1 MRKVYPFSKYIVPA
15 VAFSAAVILSGLVPL
30 LTKGIN
36 FGIDFKPGLMAEVR
50 LVEPVM
56 ELAYEGTASVAV
68 EINPWD
74 LTLVISGVG
83 ADNETRVYPFAEY
96 ATVGEMA
103 AAMSQIDGVS
113 ARAITAATP
122 ADGLFAN
129 SAVADLLSATPYD
142 LYYSG
147 EGQLTDVEGVRA
159 ALAGLEDVS
168 VKVAGSGADEV
179 FQIRIGDSGDGRT
192 SLDLQNAITDALAAA
207 FGEEN
212 VAIIKTDF
220 IGAQFSGSLVLQS
233 VLLVLAALLLIWIY
247 ATIRFKW
254 DFALASVIA
263 ITHDALVIISFIAW
277 TQMEFNTVTLAAIL
291 TIIGYGINDTVV
303 VLDRVRENTR
313 LINTKN
319 FMDIINRS
327 QSDCLGRTMIT
338 TITTLLAVTAL
349 CVFTTGSIHD
359 FALALIVGII
369 SSAYSTIMIT
379 SAFLS
384 KTRKNWKPEDEV
396 KDLPKEKS
404 NVVAFPEG
412 GQL

>member
-1 MRKVYPFSKYIVPA
+1 MKRVFPFSKYIVPA
-15 VAFSAAVILSGLVPL
+15 VVLSAVLILSGLIPL

-36 FGIDFKPGLMAEVR
+36 FGIDFKPGLVTEVR

-56 ELAYEGTASVAV
+56 ELTYNGAASVAV

-74 LTLVISGVG
+74 VTLVISGVG
-83 ADNETRVYPFAEY
+83 AENETRVYPFAEY
-96 ATVGEMA
+96 ATVGDMA
-103 AAMSQIDGVS
+103 AAMSGVEGVS
-113 ARAITAATP
+113 AKAITASIP

-129 SAVADLLSATPYD
+129 SAVASVLSSVPYD

-147 EGQLTDVEGVRA
+147 DGQLADAEAVRN

-168 VKVAGSGADEV
+168 VKVAGEGAAEV

-192 SLDLQNAITDALAAA
+192 SMDLQKSITDALAAA
-207 FGEEN
+207 FGGDN

-233 VLLVLAALLLIWIY
+233 VLLVVAALFLIWIY

-263 ITHDALVIISFIAW
+263 ITHDALIIISFIAW
-277 TQMEFNTVTLAAIL
+277 SQMEFNTVTLAAIL

-313 LINTKN
+313 IMNTKN
-319 FMDIINRS
+319 FMDIVNQS
-327 QSDCLGRTMIT
+327 QSDCFGRTMIT

-349 CVFTTGSIHD
+349 CIFTTGSIHD

-379 SAFLS
+379 SAFLF
-384 KTRKNWKPEDEV
+384 KTRKNWKPDDEV
-396 KDLPKEKS
+396 KDLPRQKGD
-404 NVVAFPEG
+404 VIAFPDG
-412 GQL
+412 SRV

>member
-1 MRKVYPFSKYIVPA
+1 MKRVFPFSKYIVPA
-15 VAFSAAVILSGLVPL
+15 VVLSAVLILSGLIPL

-36 FGIDFKPGLMAEVR
+36 FGIDFKPGLVTEVR

-56 ELAYEGTASVAV
+56 ELTYNGAASVAV

-74 LTLVISGVG
+74 VTLVISGVG
-83 ADNETRVYPFAEY
+83 AENETRVYPFAEY
-96 ATVGEMA
+96 ATVGDMA
-103 AAMSQIDGVS
+103 AAMSGVEGVS
-113 ARAITAATP
+113 AKAITASIP

-129 SAVADLLSATPYD
+129 SAVASVLSSVPYD

-147 EGQLTDVEGVRA
+147 DGQLADAEAVRN

-168 VKVAGSGADEV
+168 VKVAGEGAAEV

-192 SLDLQNAITDALAAA
+192 SMDLQKSITDALAAA
-207 FGEEN
+207 FGGDN

-233 VLLVLAALLLIWIY
+233 VLLVVAALFLIWIY

-263 ITHDALVIISFIAW
+263 ITHDSLVIISFIAW
-277 TQMEFNTVTLAAIL
+277 SQMEFNTVTLAAIL

-313 LINTKN
+313 IMNTKN
-319 FMDIINRS
+319 FMDIVNQS
-327 QSDCLGRTMIT
+327 QSDCFGRTMIT

-349 CVFTTGSIHD
+349 CIFTTGSIHD

-379 SAFLS
+379 SAFLF
-384 KTRKNWKPEDEV
+384 KTRKNWKPDDEV
-396 KDLPKEKS
+396 KDLPRQKGD
-404 NVVAFPEG
+404 VVAFPDG
-412 GQL
+412 SRV

>member
-1 MRKVYPFSKYIVPA
+1 MKRVFPFSKYIVPA
-15 VAFSAAVILSGLVPL
+15 VVLSAVLILSGLIPL

-36 FGIDFKPGLMAEVR
+36 FGIDFKPGLVTEVR

-56 ELAYEGTASVAV
+56 ELTYNGAASVAV

-74 LTLVISGVG
+74 VTLVISGVG
-83 ADNETRVYPFAEY
+83 AENETRVYPFAEY
-96 ATVGEMA
+96 ATVGDMA
-103 AAMSQIDGVS
+103 AAMSGVEGVS
-113 ARAITAATP
+113 AKAITASIP

-129 SAVADLLSATPYD
+129 SAVASVLSSVPYD

-147 EGQLTDVEGVRA
+147 DGQLADAEAVRN

-168 VKVAGSGADEV
+168 VKVAGEGAAEV

-192 SLDLQNAITDALAAA
+192 SMDLQKSITDALAAA
-207 FGEEN
+207 FGGDN

-233 VLLVLAALLLIWIY
+233 VLLVVAALFLIWIY

-277 TQMEFNTVTLAAIL
+277 SQMEFNTVTLAAIL

-313 LINTKN
+313 IMNTKN
-319 FMDIINRS
+319 FMDIVNQS
-327 QSDCLGRTMIT
+327 QSDCFGRTMIT

-349 CVFTTGSIHD
+349 CIFTTGSIHD

-379 SAFLS
+379 SAFLF
-384 KTRKNWKPEDEV
+384 KTRKNWKPDDEV
-396 KDLPKEKS
+396 KDLPRQKGD
-404 NVVAFPEG
+404 VIAFPDG
-412 GQL
+412 SRV

>member
-1 MRKVYPFSKYIVPA
+1 MKRVFPFSKYIVPA
-15 VAFSAAVILSGLVPL
+15 VVLSAVLILSGLIPL

-36 FGIDFKPGLMAEVR
+36 FGIDFKPGLVTEVR

-56 ELAYEGTASVAV
+56 ELTYNGAASVAV

-74 LTLVISGVG
+74 VTLVISGVG
-83 ADNETRVYPFAEY
+83 AENETRVYPFAEY
-96 ATVGEMA
+96 ATVGDMA
-103 AAMSQIDGVS
+103 AAMSEVEGVS
-113 ARAITAATP
+113 AKAITASIP

-129 SAVADLLSATPYD
+129 SAVASVLSSVPYD

-147 EGQLTDVEGVRA
+147 DGQLADAEAVRN

-168 VKVAGSGADEV
+168 VKVAGEGAAEV

-192 SLDLQNAITDALAAA
+192 SMDLQKSITDALAAA
-207 FGEEN
+207 FGGDN

-233 VLLVLAALLLIWIY
+233 VLLVVAALFLIWIY

-263 ITHDALVIISFIAW
+263 ITHDSLVIISFIAW
-277 TQMEFNTVTLAAIL
+277 SQMEFNTVTLAAIL

-313 LINTKN
+313 MMNTKN
-319 FMDIINRS
+319 FMDIVNQS
-327 QSDCLGRTMIT
+327 QSDCFGRTMIT

-349 CVFTTGSIHD
+349 CIFTTGSIHD

-379 SAFLS
+379 SAFLF
-384 KTRKNWKPEDEV
+384 KTRKNWKPDDEV
-396 KDLPKEKS
+396 KDLPRQKGD
-404 NVVAFPEG
+404 VIAFPDG
-412 GQL
+412 SRV

>member
-1 MRKVYPFSKYIVPA
+1 MKKVFPFSKYVVP
-15 VAFSAAVILSGLVPL
+15 AVILSAVLILSGLFPL
-30 LTKGIN
+30 MTKGIN
-36 FGIDFKPGLMAEVR
+36 FGIDFKPGLVAEVR
-50 LVEPVM
+50 LVNPVM
-56 ELAYEGTASVAV
+56 ELTYEGAASVAV
-68 EINPWD
+68 EINPWNV
-74 LTLVISGVG
+74 TLVVSGVG
-83 ADNETRVYPFAEY
+83 AENETRVYPFAEY
-96 ATVGEMA
+96 ATVGDMA
-103 AAMSQIDGVS
+103 GAMSEIPGV
-113 ARAITAATP
+113 AATALDAAVP

-129 SAVADLLSATPYD
+129 SAVAAVLSDTPYD

-147 EGQLTDVEGVRA
+147 EGQLTDAEGVRT
-159 ALAGLEDVS
+159 ALADLEDVS

-179 FQIRIGDSGDGRT
+179 FQIRIGDSGDGKT
-192 SLDLQNAITDALAAA
+192 SMDLQQSVTIALAET

-233 VLLVLAALLLIWIY
+233 VLLVVAALFLIWIY

-263 ITHDALVIISFIAW
+263 ITHDALIIISFIAW

-313 LINTKN
+313 LMNTKN
-319 FMDIINRS
+319 FMDIINQS
-327 QSDCLGRTMIT
+327 QTDCFGRTMIT
-338 TITTLLAVTAL
+338 TITTLLAVAAL
-349 CVFTTGSIHD
+349 CIFTTGSIHD
-359 FALALIVGII
+359 FALALIIGIV

-384 KTRKNWKPEDEV
+384 KTRKNWTPDDEV
-396 KDLPKEKS
+396 KVLPKQKP
-404 NVVAFPEG
+404 NVVSFPEG
-412 GQL
+412 GKV

>member
-1 MRKVYPFSKYIVPA
+1 MKRVFPFSKYIVPA
-15 VAFSAAVILSGLVPL
+15 VVLSAVLILSGLIPL

-36 FGIDFKPGLMAEVR
+36 FGIDFKPGLVTEVR

-56 ELAYEGTASVAV
+56 ELTYNGAASVAV

-74 LTLVISGVG
+74 VTLVISGVG
-83 ADNETRVYPFAEY
+83 AENETRVYPFAEY
-96 ATVGEMA
+96 ATVGDMA
-103 AAMSQIDGVS
+103 AAMSGVEGVS
-113 ARAITAATP
+113 AKAITASIP

-129 SAVADLLSATPYD
+129 SAVASVLSSVPYD

-147 EGQLTDVEGVRA
+147 DGQLADAEAVRN

-168 VKVAGSGADEV
+168 VKVAGEGAAEV

-192 SLDLQNAITDALAAA
+192 SMDLQKSITDALAAA
-207 FGEEN
+207 FGGDN

-233 VLLVLAALLLIWIY
+233 VLLVVAALFLIWIY

-277 TQMEFNTVTLAAIL
+277 SQMEFNTVTLAAIL

-313 LINTKN
+313 IMNTKN
-319 FMDIINRS
+319 FMDIVNQS
-327 QSDCLGRTMIT
+327 QSDCFGRTMIT

-349 CVFTTGSIHD
+349 CIFTTGSIHD

-379 SAFLS
+379 SAFLF
-384 KTRKNWKPEDEV
+384 KTRKNWKPDDEV
-396 KDLPKEKS
+396 KDLPRQKGD
-404 NVVAFPEG
+404 VVAFPDG
-412 GQL
+412 SRV

>member
-1 MRKVYPFSKYIVPA
+1 MKRVFPFSKYIVPA
-15 VAFSAAVILSGLVPL
+15 VILSAVLILSGLIPL

-36 FGIDFKPGLMAEVR
+36 FGIDFKPGLVTEVR

-56 ELAYEGTASVAV
+56 ELTYNGAASVAV

-74 LTLVISGVG
+74 VTLVISGVG
-83 ADNETRVYPFAEY
+83 AENETKVYPFAEY
-96 ATVGEMA
+96 ATVGDMA
-103 AAMSQIDGVS
+103 AAMSGVEGVS
-113 ARAITAATP
+113 AKAITASIP

-129 SAVADLLSATPYD
+129 SAVASVLSSVPYD

-147 EGQLTDVEGVRA
+147 DGQLADAEAVRN

-168 VKVAGSGADEV
+168 VKVAGEGAAEV

-192 SLDLQNAITDALAAA
+192 SMDLQKSITDALAAA
-207 FGEEN
+207 FGGDN

-233 VLLVLAALLLIWIY
+233 VLLVVAALFLIWIY

-277 TQMEFNTVTLAAIL
+277 SQMEFNTVTLAAIL

-313 LINTKN
+313 IMNTKN
-319 FMDIINRS
+319 FMDIVNQS
-327 QSDCLGRTMIT
+327 QSDCFGRTMIT

-349 CVFTTGSIHD
+349 CIFTTGSIHD
-359 FALALIVGII
+359 FALALIIGII

-379 SAFLS
+379 SAFLF
-384 KTRKNWKPEDEV
+384 KTRKNWKPDDEV
-396 KDLPKEKS
+396 KDLPRQKGD
-404 NVVAFPEG
+404 VIAFPDG
-412 GQL
+412 SRV

>member
-1 MRKVYPFSKYIVPA
+1 MKKVVQFSKYIVPA
-15 VAFSAAVILSGLVPL
+15 VIFSAVVILSGLIPL
-30 LTKGIN
+30 FTKGIN

-56 ELAYEGTASVAV
+56 ELSYSGAASVAV

-74 LTLVISGVG
+74 VTLVISGVG

-103 AAMSQIDGVS
+103 AAMAQVPGVS
-113 ARAITAATP
+113 AKAVSAATP
-122 ADGLFAN
+122 AEGLFAN
-129 SAVADLLSATPYD
+129 SAVAAVLSSTPYD

-147 EGQLTDVEGVRA
+147 EGQLADAEAVRA

-168 VKVAGSGADEV
+168 VKIAGSGAAEV
-179 FQIRIGDSGDGRT
+179 FQIRIGDSGDGKT
-192 SLDLQNAITDALAAA
+192 SMDLQLSVTDALASA
-207 FGEEN
+207 FGADN

-233 VLLVLAALLLIWIY
+233 VLLVLAALFLIWIY

-254 DFALASVIA
+254 DFALASVLA

-313 LINTKN
+313 LMKTKN
-319 FMDIINRS
+319 FMDIINQS
-327 QSDCLGRTMIT
+327 QTDCFGRTVIT
-338 TITTLLAVTAL
+338 TVTTLLAVIAL

-359 FALALIVGII
+359 FALALIIGIV

-379 SAFLS
+379 SAFLA
-384 KTRKNWKPEDEV
+384 KTRKNWKPEDEL
-396 KDLPKEKS
+396 KDASNQKS
-404 NVVAFPEG
+404 NVVAFSDG
-412 GQL
+412 SRV

>member
-1 MRKVYPFSKYIVPA
+1 
-15 VAFSAAVILSGLVPL
+15 
-30 LTKGIN
+30 
-36 FGIDFKPGLMAEVR
+36 
-50 LVEPVM
+50 M
-56 ELAYEGTASVAV
+56 ELSYSGAASVAV

-74 LTLVISGVG
+74 VTLVVSGVG
-83 ADNETRVYPFAEY
+83 AENETRVYPFADY

-103 AAMSQIDGVS
+103 AAMAQVPGVS
-113 ARAITAATP
+113 AKALSAATP
-122 ADGLFAN
+122 AEGLFAN
-129 SAVADLLSATPYD
+129 SAVAAVLSSTPYD

-147 EGQLTDVEGVRA
+147 EGQLADAEAVRA

-168 VKVAGSGADEV
+168 VKVAGSGAAEV
-179 FQIRIGDSGDGRT
+179 FQIRIGDSGDGKT
-192 SLDLQNAITDALAAA
+192 SMDLQYAVTDALASA
-207 FGEEN
+207 FGADN

-233 VLLVLAALLLIWIY
+233 VLLVLAALFLIWIY

-254 DFALASVIA
+254 DFALASVLA

-313 LINTKN
+313 FMKTKN
-319 FMDIINRS
+319 FMDIINQS
-327 QSDCLGRTMIT
+327 QTDCFGRTVIT
-338 TITTLLAVTAL
+338 TVTTLLAVIAL

-359 FALALIVGII
+359 FALALIIGIV
-369 SSAYSTIMIT
+369 SSAYSTIMIA
-379 SAFLS
+379 SAFLA

-396 KDLPKEKS
+396 KDLPQQKNEGL
-404 NVVAFPEG
+404 VFPG
-412 GQL
+412 GSRI

>member
-1 MRKVYPFSKYIVPA
+1 MKRVFPFSKYIVPA
-15 VAFSAAVILSGLVPL
+15 VVLSAVLILSGLIPL

-36 FGIDFKPGLMAEVR
+36 FGIDFKPGLVTEVR

-56 ELAYEGTASVAV
+56 ELTYNGAASVAV

-74 LTLVISGVG
+74 VTLVISGVG
-83 ADNETRVYPFAEY
+83 AENETRVYPFAEY
-96 ATVGEMA
+96 ATVGDMA
-103 AAMSQIDGVS
+103 AAMSGVEGVS
-113 ARAITAATP
+113 AKAITASIP

-129 SAVADLLSATPYD
+129 SAVASVLSSVPYD

-147 EGQLTDVEGVRA
+147 DGQLADAEAVRN
-159 ALAGLEDVS
+159 ALAGLKDVS
-168 VKVAGSGADEV
+168 VKVAGEGAAEV

-192 SLDLQNAITDALAAA
+192 SMDLQKSITDALAAA
-207 FGEEN
+207 FGGDN

-233 VLLVLAALLLIWIY
+233 VLLVVAALFLIWIY

-277 TQMEFNTVTLAAIL
+277 SQMEFNTVTLAAIL

-313 LINTKN
+313 IMNTKN
-319 FMDIINRS
+319 FMDIVNQS
-327 QSDCLGRTMIT
+327 QSDCFGRTMIT

-349 CVFTTGSIHD
+349 CIFTTGSIHD

-379 SAFLS
+379 SAFLF
-384 KTRKNWKPEDEV
+384 KTRKNWKPDDEV
-396 KDLPKEKS
+396 KDLPRQKGD
-404 NVVAFPEG
+404 VIAFPDG
-412 GQL
+412 SRV

>member
-1 MRKVYPFSKYIVPA
+1 MKRVFPFSKYIVPA
-15 VAFSAAVILSGLVPL
+15 VVLSAVLILSGLIPL

-36 FGIDFKPGLMAEVR
+36 FGIDFKPGLVTEVR

-56 ELAYEGTASVAV
+56 ELAYNGAASVAV

-74 LTLVISGVG
+74 VTLVISGVG
-83 ADNETRVYPFAEY
+83 AENETRVYPFAEY
-96 ATVGEMA
+96 ATVGDMA
-103 AAMSQIDGVS
+103 AAMSGVEGVS
-113 ARAITAATP
+113 AKAITASIP

-129 SAVADLLSATPYD
+129 SAVASVLSSVPYD

-147 EGQLTDVEGVRA
+147 DGQLADAEAVRN

-168 VKVAGSGADEV
+168 VKVAGEGAAEV

-192 SLDLQNAITDALAAA
+192 SMDLQKSITDALAAA
-207 FGEEN
+207 FGGDN

-233 VLLVLAALLLIWIY
+233 VLLVVAALFLIWIY

-263 ITHDALVIISFIAW
+263 ITHDALIIISFIAW
-277 TQMEFNTVTLAAIL
+277 SQMEFNTVTLAAIL

-313 LINTKN
+313 IMNTKN
-319 FMDIINRS
+319 FMDIVNQS
-327 QSDCLGRTMIT
+327 QSDCFGRTMIT

-349 CVFTTGSIHD
+349 CIFTTGSIHD

-379 SAFLS
+379 SAFLF
-384 KTRKNWKPEDEV
+384 KTRKNWKPDDEV
-396 KDLPKEKS
+396 KDLPRQKGD
-404 NVVAFPEG
+404 VIAFPDG
-412 GQL
+412 SRV

>member
-1 MRKVYPFSKYIVPA
+1 MKRVFPFSKYIVPA
-15 VAFSAAVILSGLVPL
+15 VVLSAVLILSGLIPL

-36 FGIDFKPGLMAEVR
+36 FGIDFKPGLVTEVR

-56 ELAYEGTASVAV
+56 ELAYNGAASVAV

-74 LTLVISGVG
+74 VTLVISGVG
-83 ADNETRVYPFAEY
+83 AENETRVYPFAEY
-96 ATVGEMA
+96 ATVGDMA
-103 AAMSQIDGVS
+103 AAMSGVEGVS
-113 ARAITAATP
+113 AKAITASIP

-129 SAVADLLSATPYD
+129 SAVASVLSSVPYD

-147 EGQLTDVEGVRA
+147 DGQLADAEAVRN

-168 VKVAGSGADEV
+168 VKVAGEGAAEV

-192 SLDLQNAITDALAAA
+192 SMDLQKSITDALAAA
-207 FGEEN
+207 FGGDN

-233 VLLVLAALLLIWIY
+233 VLLVVAALFLIWIY

-263 ITHDALVIISFIAW
+263 ITHDSLVIISFIAW
-277 TQMEFNTVTLAAIL
+277 SQMEFNTVTLAAIL

-313 LINTKN
+313 IMNTKN
-319 FMDIINRS
+319 FMDIVNQS
-327 QSDCLGRTMIT
+327 QSDCFGRTMIT

-349 CVFTTGSIHD
+349 CIFTTGSIHD

-379 SAFLS
+379 SAFLF
-384 KTRKNWKPEDEV
+384 KTRKNWKPDDEV
-396 KDLPKEKS
+396 KDLPRQKGD
-404 NVVAFPEG
+404 VIAFPDG
-412 GQL
+412 SRV

>member
-1 MRKVYPFSKYIVPA
+1 MKRVFPFSKYIVPA
-15 VAFSAAVILSGLVPL
+15 VILSAVLILSGLIPL

-36 FGIDFKPGLMAEVR
+36 FGIDFKPGLVTEVR

-56 ELAYEGTASVAV
+56 ELTYNGAASVAV

-74 LTLVISGVG
+74 VTLVISGVG
-83 ADNETRVYPFAEY
+83 AENETRVYPFAEY
-96 ATVGEMA
+96 ATVGDMA
-103 AAMSQIDGVS
+103 AAMSGVEGVS
-113 ARAITAATP
+113 AKAITASIP

-129 SAVADLLSATPYD
+129 SAVASVLSSVPYD

-147 EGQLTDVEGVRA
+147 DGQLADAEAVRN

-168 VKVAGSGADEV
+168 VKVAGEGAAEV

-192 SLDLQNAITDALAAA
+192 SMDLQKSITDALAAA
-207 FGEEN
+207 FGGDN

-233 VLLVLAALLLIWIY
+233 VLLVVAALFLIWIY

-277 TQMEFNTVTLAAIL
+277 SQMEFNTVTLAAIL

-313 LINTKN
+313 IMNTKN
-319 FMDIINRS
+319 FMDIVNQS
-327 QSDCLGRTMIT
+327 QSDCFGRTMIT

-349 CVFTTGSIHD
+349 CIFTTGSIHD

-379 SAFLS
+379 SAFLF
-384 KTRKNWKPEDEV
+384 KTRKNWKPDDEV
-396 KDLPKEKS
+396 KDLPRQKGD
-404 NVVAFPEG
+404 VIAFPDG
-412 GQL
+412 SRV

>member
-1 MRKVYPFSKYIVPA
+1 MKRVFPFSKYIVPA
-15 VAFSAAVILSGLVPL
+15 VILSAVLILSGLIPL

-36 FGIDFKPGLMAEVR
+36 FGIDFKPGLVTEVR

-56 ELAYEGTASVAV
+56 ELTYNGAASVAV

-74 LTLVISGVG
+74 VTLVISGVG
-83 ADNETRVYPFAEY
+83 AENETRVYPFAEY
-96 ATVGEMA
+96 ATVGDMA
-103 AAMSQIDGVS
+103 AAMSGGEGVS
-113 ARAITAATP
+113 AKAITASIP

-129 SAVADLLSATPYD
+129 SAVASVLSSVPYD

-147 EGQLTDVEGVRA
+147 DGQLADAEAVRN

-168 VKVAGSGADEV
+168 VKVAGEGAAEV

-192 SLDLQNAITDALAAA
+192 SMDLQKSITDALAAA
-207 FGEEN
+207 FGGDN

-233 VLLVLAALLLIWIY
+233 VLLVVAALFLIWIY

-263 ITHDALVIISFIAW
+263 ITHDALIIISFIAW
-277 TQMEFNTVTLAAIL
+277 SQMEFNTVTLAAIL

-313 LINTKN
+313 IMNTKN
-319 FMDIINRS
+319 FMDIVNQS
-327 QSDCLGRTMIT
+327 QSDCFGRTMIT

-349 CVFTTGSIHD
+349 CIFTTGSIHD
-359 FALALIVGII
+359 FALALIIGII

-379 SAFLS
+379 SAFLF
-384 KTRKNWKPEDEV
+384 KTRKNWKPDDEV
-396 KDLPKEKS
+396 KDLPRQKGD
-404 NVVAFPEG
+404 VVAFPDG
-412 GQL
+412 SRV

>member
-1 MRKVYPFSKYIVPA
+1 MKRVFPFSKYIVPA
-15 VAFSAAVILSGLVPL
+15 VVLSAVLILSGLIPL

-36 FGIDFKPGLMAEVR
+36 FGIDFKPGLVTEVR

-56 ELAYEGTASVAV
+56 ELTYNGAASVAV

-74 LTLVISGVG
+74 VTLVISGVG
-83 ADNETRVYPFAEY
+83 AENETRVYPFAEY
-96 ATVGEMA
+96 ATVGDMA
-103 AAMSQIDGVS
+103 AAMSGVEGVS
-113 ARAITAATP
+113 AKAITASIP

-129 SAVADLLSATPYD
+129 SAVASVLSSVPYD

-147 EGQLTDVEGVRA
+147 DGQLADAEAVRN

-168 VKVAGSGADEV
+168 VKVAGEGAAEV

-192 SLDLQNAITDALAAA
+192 SMDLQKSITDALAAA
-207 FGEEN
+207 FGGDN

-233 VLLVLAALLLIWIY
+233 VLLVVAALFLIWIY

-263 ITHDALVIISFIAW
+263 ITHDSLVIISFIAW
-277 TQMEFNTVTLAAIL
+277 SQMEFNTVTLAAIL

-313 LINTKN
+313 IMNTKN
-319 FMDIINRS
+319 FMDIVNQS
-327 QSDCLGRTMIT
+327 QSDCFGRTMIT

-349 CVFTTGSIHD
+349 CIFTTGSIHD

-379 SAFLS
+379 SAFLF
-384 KTRKNWKPEDEV
+384 KTRKNWKPDDEF
-396 KDLPKEKS
+396 KDGAKQKS
-404 NVVAFPEG
+404 NVVAFSDG
-412 GQL
+412 SRV

>member
-1 MRKVYPFSKYIVPA
+1 MKRVFPFSKYIVPA
-15 VAFSAAVILSGLVPL
+15 VVLSAVLILSGLIPL

-36 FGIDFKPGLMAEVR
+36 FGIDFKPGLVTEVR

-56 ELAYEGTASVAV
+56 ELTYNGAASVAV

-74 LTLVISGVG
+74 VTLVISGVG
-83 ADNETRVYPFAEY
+83 AENETRVYPFAEY
-96 ATVGEMA
+96 ATVGDMA
-103 AAMSQIDGVS
+103 AAMSGVEGVS
-113 ARAITAATP
+113 AKAITASIP

-129 SAVADLLSATPYD
+129 SAVASVLSSVPYD

-147 EGQLTDVEGVRA
+147 DGQLADAEAVRN
-159 ALAGLEDVS
+159 ALTGLEDVS
-168 VKVAGSGADEV
+168 VKVAGEGAAEV

-192 SLDLQNAITDALAAA
+192 SMDLQKSITDALAAA
-207 FGEEN
+207 FGGDN

-233 VLLVLAALLLIWIY
+233 VLLVVAALFLIWIY

-277 TQMEFNTVTLAAIL
+277 SQMEFNTVTLAAIL

-313 LINTKN
+313 IMNTKN
-319 FMDIINRS
+319 FMDIVNQS
-327 QSDCLGRTMIT
+327 QSDCFGRTMIT

-349 CVFTTGSIHD
+349 CIFTTGSIHD

-379 SAFLS
+379 SAFLF
-384 KTRKNWKPEDEV
+384 KTRKNWKPDDEV
-396 KDLPKEKS
+396 KDLPRQKGD
-404 NVVAFPEG
+404 VIAFPDG
-412 GQL
+412 SRV

>member
-1 MRKVYPFSKYIVPA
+1 MKKIFPFSKYIVPA
-15 VAFSAAVILSGLVPL
+15 VILSAVLILSGLIPL

-36 FGIDFKPGLMAEVR
+36 FGIDFKPGLVTEVR

-56 ELAYEGTASVAV
+56 ELTYNGAASVAV

-74 LTLVISGVG
+74 VTLVISGVG
-83 ADNETRVYPFAEY
+83 AENETRVYPFAEY
-96 ATVGEMA
+96 ATVGDMA
-103 AAMSQIDGVS
+103 AAMSGVEGVS
-113 ARAITAATP
+113 AKAITASIP

-129 SAVADLLSATPYD
+129 SAVASVLSSVPYD

-147 EGQLTDVEGVRA
+147 DGQLADAEAVRN

-168 VKVAGSGADEV
+168 VKVAGEGAAEV

-192 SLDLQNAITDALAAA
+192 SMDLQKSITDALAAA
-207 FGEEN
+207 FGGDN

-233 VLLVLAALLLIWIY
+233 VLLVVAALFLIWIY

-263 ITHDALVIISFIAW
+263 ITHDALIIISFIAW
-277 TQMEFNTVTLAAIL
+277 SQMEFNTVTLAAIL

-313 LINTKN
+313 IMNTKN
-319 FMDIINRS
+319 FMDIVNQS
-327 QSDCLGRTMIT
+327 QSDCFGRTMIT

-349 CVFTTGSIHD
+349 CIFTTGSIHD

-379 SAFLS
+379 SAFLF
-384 KTRKNWKPEDEV
+384 KTRKNWKPDDEV
-396 KDLPKEKS
+396 KDLPRQKGD
-404 NVVAFPEG
+404 VVAFPDG
-412 GQL
+412 SRV

>member
-1 MRKVYPFSKYIVPA
+1 MKRVFPFSKYIVPA
-15 VAFSAAVILSGLVPL
+15 VILSAVLILSGLIPL

-36 FGIDFKPGLMAEVR
+36 FGIDFKPGLVTEVR

-56 ELAYEGTASVAV
+56 ELTYNGAASVAV

-74 LTLVISGVG
+74 VTLVISGVG
-83 ADNETRVYPFAEY
+83 AENETRVYPFAEY
-96 ATVGEMA
+96 ATVGDMA
-103 AAMSQIDGVS
+103 AAMSGVEGVS
-113 ARAITAATP
+113 AKAITASIP

-129 SAVADLLSATPYD
+129 SAVASVLSSVPYD

-147 EGQLTDVEGVRA
+147 DGQLADAEAVRN

-168 VKVAGSGADEV
+168 VKVAGEGAAEV

-192 SLDLQNAITDALAAA
+192 SMDLQKSITDALAAA
-207 FGEEN
+207 FGGDN

-233 VLLVLAALLLIWIY
+233 VLLVVAALFLIWIY

-263 ITHDALVIISFIAW
+263 ITHDALIIISFIAW
-277 TQMEFNTVTLAAIL
+277 SQMEFNTVTLAAIL

-313 LINTKN
+313 IMNTKN
-319 FMDIINRS
+319 FMDIVNQS
-327 QSDCLGRTMIT
+327 QSDCFGRTMIT

-349 CVFTTGSIHD
+349 CIFTTGSIHD
-359 FALALIVGII
+359 FALALIIGII

-379 SAFLS
+379 SAFLF
-384 KTRKNWKPEDEV
+384 KTRKNWKPDDEV
-396 KDLPKEKS
+396 KDLPRQKGD
-404 NVVAFPEG
+404 VVAFPDG
-412 GQL
+412 SRV